1 VQRQYTGS
9 VGTENCQ
16 VGVFLT
22 YVGPQGHAFLDR
34 RLYLPQGWA
43 DDPEC
48 RAEAAAAETVSFQ
61 TKPELAW
68 AMLEHAGAMGM
79 PGRWVTGDT
88 VYGQDPP
95 CEPAWTRSRL
105 ATTTCWPSRRQRWC
119 GSSSRRPQPR
129 TAPCASRT
137 AGRRRLLSA
146 WRRPCRPTR
155 GGGSR

>member
-1 VQRQYTGS
+1 
-9 VGTENCQ
+9 

-43 DDPEC
+43 DVPE
-48 RAEAAAAETVSFQ
+48 RRTETAVAETVSFQ

-88 VYGQDPP
+88 VYWQDPP

-105 ATTTCWPSRRQRWC
+105 ATTM
-119 GSSSRRPQPR
+119 
-129 TAPCASRT
+129 
-137 AGRRRLLSA
+137 
-146 WRRPCRPTR
+146 
-155 GGGSR
+155 GGSILR